1 MAHISVSG
9 ETRTPIGSHAPLDMP
24 IVVGFGCAKITKD
37 GELFFDGEKSW
48 DIKQLEE
55 IEAVARESPESCWR
69 CIMDAPLWS
78 ASWERNE
85 KGEWVCYESGEGFA

>member
-9 ETRTPIGSHAPLDMP
+9 EPRTPIGSHAPPDMP
-24 IVVGFGCAKITKD
+24 IVVGFGRAKTTKD

-55 IEAVARESPESCWR
+55 IEAKSPPNLVG
-69 CIMDAPLWS
+69 AV
-78 ASWERNE
+78 SWMLLC
-85 KGEWVCYESGEGFA
+85 GVGAQ